1 MRALNSDEVND
12 LLGSLAQP
20 GALTELAVLAGC
32 LTLAWCIVRLI
43 RGPTVPEASIV
54 FGRPKPART
63 PPGGTTA
70 RLSRSRTGQQG
81 CQSNGRRRQIRPS
94 IVLMICT

>member
-1 MRALNSDEVND
+1 MAGALDSQGLED

-43 RGPTVPEASIV
+43 RGQI
-54 FGRPKPART
+54 GRAH
-63 PPGGTTA
+63 
-70 RLSRSRTGQQG
+70 
-81 CQSNGRRRQIRPS
+81 
-94 IVLMICT
+94 V